1 MRVYLRQPPIGTTP
15 TRYVRL
21 TLAPDLFGGWELVR
35 ESGEIGGRIQLRRE
49 QYLLQDEAQRAFDK
63 ARDSQLKRGY
73 EITSAPGGEDGP

>member
-1 MRVYLRQPPIGTTP
+1 MRVYLRQPLIGATP

-21 TLAPDLFGGWELVR
+21 TLTPDLFGGWELVR

-49 QYLLQDEAQRAFDK
+49 QYLLQEEAQRAFDK

-73 EITSAPGGEDGP
+73 EITSAPSGDDGP

>member
-1 MRVYLRQPPIGTTP
+1 MRVYLRQPPIGTAP
-15 TRYVRL
+15 LRYVRL

-49 QYLLQDEAQRAFDK
+49 QYLLQEEAQRAFDK

-73 EITSAPGGEDGP
+73 EITPAPGGDDGP